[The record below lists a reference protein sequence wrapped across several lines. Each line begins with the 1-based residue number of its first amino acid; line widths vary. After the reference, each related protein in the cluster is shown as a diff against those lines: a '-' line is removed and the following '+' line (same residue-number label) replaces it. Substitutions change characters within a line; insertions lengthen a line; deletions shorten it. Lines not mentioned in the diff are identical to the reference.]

1 MAIESY
7 NKSVNEGSMG
17 PIQSAILK
25 LLGDKSLDFD
35 ALCNQYMPKNI
46 KNKSNAAS

>member
-17 PIQSAILK
+17 HIQSAILK

-35 ALCNQYMPKNI
+35 APVVKAVKGFFKKI
-46 KNKSNAAS
+46 F